1 MKKQLSLFGDLT
13 LRDAR
18 DAYHPAVK
26 DLPHEDQPVERL
38 YLNAPSTLS
47 TTEILAILLGTSHA
61 LDDAN
66 RILSNLDG
74 LNGLVAAPAYQLEEE
89 DGVGHVT
96 AARIAAAVELG
107 RRVALAAAPQERTSI
122 CSPSEASMLLISEMS
137 HLEQEH
143 FCVLILN
150 TRNQI
155 LHKQTLYIGSLNATH
170 IRVGEVFR
178 EAIRRNAAAIIVAH
192 NHPSGD
198 PSPSPED
205 VAVTKRIVDAGKQ
218 LDIDVLDHIVIGE
231 CSFISLRERGLGW
244 N

>member
-1 MKKQLSLFGDLT
+1 MKKQLSLFGDLA

-18 DAYHPAVK
+18 DAYQPAVK
-26 DLPHEDQPVERL
+26 DLPLEEQPVERM
-38 YLNAPSTLS
+38 YLNNPSALS

-66 RILSNLDG
+66 RILHNIDG
-74 LNGLVAAPAYQLEEE
+74 LLGLAGAHVYELEEE
-89 DGVGHVT
+89 DGVGRVT

-107 RRVALAAAPQERTSI
+107 RRVALAAPEERPSI
-122 CSPSEASMLLISEMS
+122 RSPSDAATLLLSEMS

-143 FCVLILN
+143 FCVLHLN

-155 LHKQTLYIGSLNATH
+155 LDKQTLYIGSLNATH
-170 IRVGEVFR
+170 VRIAEVFR

-198 PSPSPED
+198 PTPSPED
-205 VAVTKRIVDAGKQ
+205 AAVTKRIVDAGEMF
-218 LDIDVLDHIVIGE
+218 DIDVLDHLVIGKARFV
-231 CSFISLRERGLGW
+231 SMRERGLGW